1 MRHRNRFAVSI
12 IVRLLM
18 LMRVRE
24 SLRRRRRSCKARGS
38 MRMRLGMWVCGLG
51 VRSAMVVRR
60 PLRELLLVS
69 RHRMRVS
76 AR

>member
-1 MRHRNRFAVSI
+1 MRHGKRFTVSI

-24 SLRRRRRSCKARGS
+24 ALRRRRRSPRAWGS
-38 MRMRLGMWVCGLG
+38 MRMRMGMWVCGLG
-51 VRSAMVVRR
+51 VRRAMVVRR

-69 RHRMRVS
+69 RHRMRVPV
-76 AR
+76 R